1 MKTLALALLPLM
13 MGAATMSWAQ
23 TQMIKPAR
31 VLFLVGGAY
40 HNYDELP
47 AALVQKLEAGLKD
60 EAPLHFTISK
70 DMNSL
75 RREELGQYDLLIMNL
90 CQQTEL
96 TAEEK
101 DGFLSAVK
109 SGLPVIALHCT
120 FWCFQ
125 SWPDFKHV
133 LGAFVPGHQKFGT
146 FCLKTTQADSPV
158 LKGVEP
164 KFELTD
170 EPYIVNDRD
179 SSMNVL
185 VETCQ
190 PLHDRPDPEPEVWT
204 KTYFKGRIF
213 AMTFGHDER
222 AQDDNNYLTLL
233 KNGIVWA
240 LDRSK

>member
-1 MKTLALALLPLM
+1 MKTLALVLLPLLA
-13 MGAATMSWAQ
+13 GVVSASFAQ
-23 TQMIKPAR
+23 TQTTKPAR

-47 AALVQKLEAGLKD
+47 AALVQRLKTNLENKVSLD
-60 EAPLHFTISK
+60 FTISK
-70 DMNSL
+70 DLSSL
-75 RREELGQYDLLIMNL
+75 RADELHKYDLLMMNL

-96 TAEEK
+96 TPEEK
-101 DGFLSAVK
+101 EGFLSAVK
-109 SGLPVIALHCT
+109 GGLPVIALHCT

-125 SWPDFKHV
+125 SWPDFKEV

-146 FCLKTTQADSPV
+146 FCLKTTHADNSI

-164 KFELTD
+164 EFELTD

-179 SSMNVL
+179 RSMNVL
-185 VETCQ
+185 VKTCHA
-190 PLHDRPDPEPEVWT
+190 LADRPNPEPEVWT

-222 AQDDNNYLTLL
+222 SQNNKNYLTLL
-233 KNGIVWA
+233 ANGMLWA
-240 LDRSK
+240 LGRTK